1 MKHYT
6 DKLNGRGRGE
16 GGRGR
21 LNGTHSGNYTITNTL
36 TYTRYLYEGI
46 YYKREYPLV
55 TSTTKTHPPTEPISI
70 WKRKM
75 KTQRIGMVDTLSNAA
90 YNPLTTSRKRPID
103 D

>member
-1 MKHYT
+1 MGK
-6 DKLNGRGRGE
+6 GE
-16 GGRGR
+16 KDATQIQY
-21 LNGTHSGNYTITNTL
+21 GTRVLRVKVNRANRCIHPKIFPTTMIWKSGT
-36 TYTRYLYEGI
+36 
-46 YYKREYPLV
+46 PLV